1 MAERS
6 QEKAEQWAKQPAEL
20 SWAMLTRP
28 GLHKQEAWPPRRGGW
43 GDTTSVRTQRALLA
57 APPRLPSQTRAV
69 ILLSFYKRGS

>member
-28 GLHKQEAWPPRRGGW
+28 GLHKQEAWPAQPGRVGSHHVHENPESSAG
-43 GDTTSVRTQRALLA
+43 
-57 APPRLPSQTRAV
+57 PPRPPSQTRAV
-69 ILLSFYKRGS
+69 ILLSFYKWGS